1 MVEMM
6 LLINGHNVGSV
17 VMMYKNCIGLH
28 VVNFLVNLSSDCE
41 DKLKI
46 YRDNFEK
53 AYLDATQSFYRT
65 KAPEYLDANG
75 VQNYMRYAD
84 QKLKEEEQR
93 ASRYLETRRDS
104 KSVEVVGAFYV
115 HLCFASLQKCTC
127 LAVHDKLFLTL
138 FFSLVFFLNIFTC
151 NTSCSLFSYAQTCSL
166 TICVLQFHIVS
177 YIFQSS

>member
-1 MVEMM
+1 MIRYKTWFS
-6 LLINGHNVGSV
+6 LPSV
-17 VMMYKNCIGLH
+17 II
-28 VVNFLVNLSSDCE
+28 FAVNLSSDCD

-53 AYLDATQSFYRT
+53 AYLDATQSFYRA

-104 KSVEVVGAFYV
+104 KSVEVVSV
-115 HLCFASLQKCTC
+115 LLIRTWKSIMNERT
-127 LAVHDKLFLTL
+127 V
-138 FFSLVFFLNIFTC
+138 I
-151 NTSCSLFSYAQTCSL
+151 TST
-166 TICVLQFHIVS
+166 
-177 YIFQSS
+177 

>member
-1 MVEMM
+1 MSSIVLILHQYVVE
-6 LLINGHNVGSV
+6 LYTIYSFDFVCVTKCNFEF
-17 VMMYKNCIGLH
+17 
-28 VVNFLVNLSSDCE
+28 VVNFAVNLSSDCD

-53 AYLDATQSFYRT
+53 AYLEATQAFYWA

-104 KSVEVVGAFYV
+104 KSIDVV
-115 HLCFASLQKCTC
+115 C
-127 LAVHDKLFLTL
+127 
-138 FFSLVFFLNIFTC
+138 
-151 NTSCSLFSYAQTCSL
+151 
-166 TICVLQFHIVS
+166 
-177 YIFQSS
+177 